1 MTNNQNELSAQ
12 YHWEFLRDL
21 VEPGGMSS
29 ALTYQAIQMEHMQ
42 HEEQAHVLA
51 PEVGEL
57 AVSGASSA
65 A

>member
-1 MTNNQNELSAQ
+1 MTTNQNELSAQ

-21 VEPGGMSS
+21 EQPGGMSPS
-29 ALTYQAIQMEHMQ
+29 LMRAGLEFGHLEREKQSQI
-42 HEEQAHVLA
+42 LA